1 MKITSVHSG
10 AQCTKCM
17 RDQESRDGP
26 VMDEL
31 QSNSKYNRKTE
42 HWSTESPGVLTGMRD
57 DNGNTKEKT
66 TYTFGATTKHK
77 IEEKHTNM
85 KRTKVH
91 EEEEDDNDPDAT
103 ELASKQMD
111 KKDEEDQWC
120 SR

>member
-1 MKITSVHSG
+1 
-10 AQCTKCM
+10 
-17 RDQESRDGP
+17 
-26 VMDEL
+26 
-31 QSNSKYNRKTE
+31 
-42 HWSTESPGVLTGMRD
+42 
-57 DNGNTKEKT
+57 
-66 TYTFGATTKHK
+66 
-77 IEEKHTNM
+77 M